1 MFTNEMAKRATT
13 VSLSIL
19 VVIEMF
25 NVSLVSASKLQG
37 KSSIVD
43 MSCGQA
49 LNSLAENESLLTL
62 PPWTNPYL
70 VGAICLSMALHF
82 MILYVPFFSSL
93 FQIVPLNWQEWKAV
107 VLISF
112 PVILIDEVLKWVT
125 TTFISPPTTLPT
137 KAKVE

>member
-1 MFTNEMAKRATT
+1 M
-13 VSLSIL
+13 
-19 VVIEMF
+19 
-25 NVSLVSASKLQG
+25 
-37 KSSIVD
+37 
-43 MSCGQA
+43 
-49 LNSLAENESLLTL
+49 

>member
-93 FQIVPLNWQEWKAV
+93 FQVVPLNWHEWKAV

-112 PVILIDEVLKWVT
+112 PVILIDEVLKAAT
-125 TTFISPPTTLPT
+125 PFISPTTTPSA